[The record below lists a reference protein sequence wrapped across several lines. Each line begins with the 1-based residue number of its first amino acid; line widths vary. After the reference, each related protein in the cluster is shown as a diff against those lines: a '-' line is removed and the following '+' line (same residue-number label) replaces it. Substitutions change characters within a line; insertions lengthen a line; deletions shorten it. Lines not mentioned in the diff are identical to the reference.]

1 MLTESGRFLVLASW
15 RSVQQGAVYTTRDK
29 VGSCR
34 PSPKHGA
41 SKSRA
46 SVRRWSTTRHKS
58 GTGVPTTAQ
67 LRITNFVEAH
77 VFHSLQKMTQTEEAC
92 GSAQGGHTTP
102 HPQPAAGN
110 WLFLHWKTQTVC
122 AFHGGIG
129 PCLSPALT
137 WQHSAS
143 SREGGQDRTALL
155 HLT

>member
-1 MLTESGRFLVLASW
+1 MSG

-92 GSAQGGHTTP
+92 GSAQVW
-102 HPQPAAGN
+102 AGPFHR
-110 WLFLHWKTQTVC
+110 LHEAYRLSGTVLSRVSFLTLV
-122 AFHGGIG
+122 
-129 PCLSPALT
+129 LS
-137 WQHSAS
+137 WC
-143 SREGGQDRTALL
+143 
-155 HLT
+155 

>member
-1 MLTESGRFLVLASW
+1 MPAI
-15 RSVQQGAVYTTRDK
+15 
-29 VGSCR
+29 
-34 PSPKHGA
+34 PKHGA

-102 HPQPAAGN
+102 HHTTP
-110 WLFLHWKTQTVC
+110 V
-122 AFHGGIG
+122 
-129 PCLSPALT
+129 
-137 WQHSAS
+137 
-143 SREGGQDRTALL
+143 L
-155 HLT
+155 HLRTRLFMIKV